1 MRHPCPFPH
10 TFSIMRPG
18 PFLPR
23 IAATATALP
32 SHYASQD
39 DILAAL
45 RDYWGAAH
53 FNVDR
58 LEDLHRSTQVAG
70 RHLALPLADYPAL
83 DTFGRRN
90 DAWIRVATDLA
101 EQVTRDALRTA
112 GLAPGD
118 IDHVFF
124 TSVTGVATPS
134 VDARLA
140 NRLGFRP
147 NVKRTPI
154 FGLGCVAGAA
164 GIARAAD
171 YLRAFP
177 GQRALLIS
185 VELCSLTMQHA
196 DTSIANVIASGLF
209 GDGAAAVILSADEG
223 PGPRVVASDAVFYPD
238 SERIMGWD
246 VVDTGFKLVLSSQV
260 PAIARE
266 HVGGDVARF
275 LAAHGLRR
283 DDIAH
288 WIAHTGG
295 PKVLEAFQDALD
307 LPAGALDRSWD
318 SLRAV
323 GNLSSASVLFV
334 LHDLLR
340 AGSARAG
347 DRGLLLAMG
356 PGFCSEM
363 ALLQW

>member
-1 MRHPCPFPH
+1 MPLGAP
-10 TFSIMRPG
+10 I
-18 PFLPR
+18 PR
-23 IAATATALP
+23 IAATATAVP
-32 SHYASQD
+32 AHYASQD

-58 LEDLHRSTQVAG
+58 LEDLHRSTQVMG

-83 DTFGRRN
+83 DTFAKRN
-90 DAWIRVATDLA
+90 DAWIRVATGLA
-101 EQVTRDALRTA
+101 EQVTADALSA
-112 GLAPGD
+112 AELVPAD

-124 TSVTGVATPS
+124 VSVTGIATPS
-134 VDARLA
+134 IDARLV

-147 NVKRTPI
+147 NIKRTPI

-185 VELCSLTMQHA
+185 VELCSLTMQHE
-196 DTSIANVIASGLF
+196 DTSMANVIASGLF
-209 GDGAAAVILSADEG
+209 GDGAAAVVLSADDG
-223 PGPRVVASDAVFYPD
+223 PGPRVVASDAVFYAD
-238 SERIMGWD
+238 TERIMGWD
-246 VVDTGFKLVLSSQV
+246 VIDTGFKIVLSSQV
-260 PAIARE
+260 PAIARA
-266 HVGGDVARF
+266 HVGGDVTHF
-275 LAAHGLRR
+275 LAAHGLSRA
-283 DDIAH
+283 DIAQ
-288 WIAHTGG
+288 WVVHTGG
-295 PKVLEAFQDALD
+295 PKVLEAFQESLD

-334 LHDLLR
+334 LHDMLR
-340 AGSARAG
+340 SGTARRG

-356 PGFCSEM
+356 PGFCTEM

>member
-1 MRHPCPFPH
+1 MP
-10 TFSIMRPG
+10 PG
-18 PFLPR
+18 VPIPR
-23 IAATATALP
+23 ITATATALP
-32 SHYASQD
+32 AHYASQD

-83 DTFGRRN
+83 DTFAKRN

-101 EQVTRDALRTA
+101 EQAAADALRTA
-112 GLAPGD
+112 GLVPAD
-118 IDHVFF
+118 IDHLFF
-124 TSVTGVATPS
+124 VSVTGVATPS
-134 VDARLA
+134 IDARLV

-147 NVKRTPI
+147 NIKRTPI

-196 DTSIANVIASGLF
+196 DTSMANVIASGLF
-209 GDGAAAVILSADEG
+209 GDGAAAVILSADHG
-223 PGPRVVASDAVFYPD
+223 PGPRVVANDAVFYPGT
-238 SERIMGWD
+238 ERIMGWD
-246 VVDTGFKLVLSSQV
+246 VVDTGFKIVLSSQV

-266 HVGGDVARF
+266 HVGGDVTRF
-275 LAAHGLRR
+275 LAAHGLARQ
-283 DDIAH
+283 DISQ
-288 WIAHTGG
+288 WVVHTGG
-295 PKVLEAFQDALD
+295 PKVLEAFQHALD
-307 LPAGALDRSWD
+307 LPAGALDRSWK

-334 LHDLLR
+334 LDDLLR
-340 AGSARAG
+340 SGTARSG

-356 PGFCSEM
+356 PGFCTEM

>member
-1 MRHPCPFPH
+1 MPAGSP
-10 TFSIMRPG
+10 I
-18 PFLPR
+18 PR

-32 SHYASQD
+32 AHYASQD

-58 LEDLHRSTQVAG
+58 LEDLHRSTQVMG

-83 DTFGRRN
+83 DTFAKRN

-101 EQVTRDALRTA
+101 EQVAADALRAA
-112 GLAPGD
+112 GLVPAD
-118 IDHVFF
+118 IDHLFF
-124 TSVTGVATPS
+124 VSVTGIATPS
-134 VDARLA
+134 IDARLV

-196 DTSIANVIASGLF
+196 DTSMANVIASGLF
-209 GDGAAAVILSADEG
+209 GDGAAAVVLAADDG
-223 PGPRVVASDAVFYPD
+223 PGPRVLASDAVFYAGT
-238 SERIMGWD
+238 ERIMGWD
-246 VVDTGFKLVLSSQV
+246 VIDTGFKIVLSSQV

-266 HVGGDVARF
+266 HVGGDVTRF
-275 LAAHGLRR
+275 LAAHGLARS
-283 DDIAH
+283 DITH
-288 WIAHTGG
+288 WVAHTGG
-295 PKVLEAFQDALD
+295 PKVLEAFQEALA
-307 LPAGALDRSWD
+307 LPAGAIDRSWE
-318 SLRAV
+318 SLRTV

-334 LHDLLR
+334 LDDLLR
-340 AGSARAG
+340 AGTARPG

-356 PGFCSEM
+356 SGFCTEM

>member
-1 MRHPCPFPH
+1 MP
-10 TFSIMRPG
+10 PG
-18 PFLPR
+18 TPVPR

-32 SHYASQD
+32 AHYATQD

-58 LEDLHRSTQVAG
+58 LEDLHRSTQVTG
-70 RHLALPLADYPAL
+70 RHLALPLTDYPAL
-83 DTFGRRN
+83 DSFAKRN
-90 DAWIRVATDLA
+90 DAWIRVGTDLA
-101 EQVTRDALRTA
+101 QQAAADALRVA
-112 GLAPGD
+112 GLVPTD
-118 IDHVFF
+118 IDHLFF
-124 TSVTGVATPS
+124 VSTTGIATPGI
-134 VDARLA
+134 DARLV

-164 GIARAAD
+164 GIARATD

-177 GQRALLIS
+177 GQRALLVS

-209 GDGAAAVILSADEG
+209 GEGAGAFIVAASEG
-223 PGPRVVASDAVFYPD
+223 RGRRVVATDAVFYPD
-238 SERIMGWD
+238 TEHIMGWD
-246 VVDTGFKLVLSSQV
+246 VIDSGFKLMLSPQV
-260 PAIARE
+260 PIMARE

-275 LAAHGLRR
+275 LAAHGLTRP
-283 DDIAH
+283 DIAQ
-288 WIAHTGG
+288 WVAHTGG
-295 PKVLEAFQDALD
+295 PRVLEAFQEALD
-307 LPAGALDRSWD
+307 LPAGALDRSWK
-318 SLRAV
+318 SLHAF

-334 LHDLLR
+334 LDDLLR
-340 AGSARAG
+340 SGAPRSG
-347 DRGLLLAMG
+347 DRGVLLAMG
-356 PGFCSEM
+356 PGFCTEM

>member
-1 MRHPCPFPH
+1 MPPDAL
-10 TFSIMRPG
+10 I
-18 PFLPR
+18 PR
-23 IAATATALP
+23 VAATATALP
-32 SHYASQD
+32 PHYASQD
-39 DILAAL
+39 DILATL

-58 LEDLHRSTQVAG
+58 LEDLHRSTQVMG

-83 DTFGRRN
+83 DSFAKRN

-101 EQVTRDALRTA
+101 EQAAADALRSA
-112 GLAPGD
+112 GLVPAD
-118 IDHVFF
+118 IDHLFF
-124 TSVTGVATPS
+124 VSTTGVATPGI
-134 VDARLA
+134 DARLV

-147 NVKRTPI
+147 NVKRTPL

-177 GQRALLIS
+177 GQRALLVS

-196 DTSIANVIASGLF
+196 DTSMANIIASGLF
-209 GDGAAAVILSADEG
+209 GDGAAAAILSADDG
-223 PGPRVVASDAVFYPD
+223 PGPRVVATDAVFYPGT
-238 SERIMGWD
+238 ELIMGWD
-246 VVDTGFKLVLSSQV
+246 VIDSGFKLMLSPQV
-260 PAIARE
+260 PVMARE

-275 LAAHGLRR
+275 LATHGLTRQ
-283 DDIAH
+283 DIAQ
-288 WIAHTGG
+288 WVAHTGG
-295 PKVLEAFQDALD
+295 PKVLEAFQEALD
-307 LPAGALDRSWD
+307 LPAGALDRSWE

-334 LHDLLR
+334 LDDLLR
-340 AGSARAG
+340 SGTARPG
-347 DRGLLLAMG
+347 DRGMLLAMG
-356 PGFCSEM
+356 PGFCTEM

>member
-1 MRHPCPFPH
+1 MP
-10 TFSIMRPG
+10 PG
-18 PFLPR
+18 APVPR

-32 SHYASQD
+32 AHYASQD

-58 LEDLHRSTQVAG
+58 LEDLHRSTQVTG
-70 RHLALPLADYPAL
+70 RHLALPLAEYPAL
-83 DTFGRRN
+83 NTFAKRN

-101 EQVTRDALRTA
+101 EQVAADALRAA
-112 GLAPGD
+112 GLVPTD
-118 IDHVFF
+118 IDHLFF
-124 TSVTGVATPS
+124 VSVTGVATPGI
-134 VDARLA
+134 DARVV

-209 GDGAAAVILSADEG
+209 GDGAAAVMLSADDG
-223 PGPRVVASDAVFYPD
+223 PGPRVVASDAVFYPGT
-238 SERIMGWD
+238 ERIMGWD
-246 VVDTGFKLVLSSQV
+246 VVDTGFKIVLSSQV
-260 PAIARE
+260 PAVALE

-275 LAAHGLRR
+275 LATHGLTRH
-283 DDIAH
+283 DIAQ
-288 WIAHTGG
+288 WVAHTGG
-295 PKVLEAFQDALD
+295 PKVLEAFQVALD
-307 LPAGALDRSWD
+307 LPADALARSWE

-334 LHDLLR
+334 LDDLLR
-340 AGSARAG
+340 SATARGG
-347 DRGLLLAMG
+347 DRGVLLAMG
-356 PGFCSEM
+356 PGFCTEM
-363 ALLQW
+363 ALLRW